1 MPSGRPTA
9 ATEEV
14 VMAYGKRKRISK
26 KKSRRSFTRNALR
39 VHRVNGRSGSVM
51 RGGIRL

>member
-1 MPSGRPTA
+1 MPWGSPTA
-9 ATEEV
+9 ATGEV
-14 VMAYGKRKRISK
+14 VVAFKRKRIAK
-26 KKSRRSFTRNALR
+26 KKSRRNFTRNALR